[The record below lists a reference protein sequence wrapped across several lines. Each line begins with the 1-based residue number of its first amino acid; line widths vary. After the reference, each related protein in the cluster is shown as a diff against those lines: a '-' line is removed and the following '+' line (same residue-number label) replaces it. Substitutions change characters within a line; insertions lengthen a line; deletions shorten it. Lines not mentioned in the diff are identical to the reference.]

1 MPALARTTNQ
11 RIQITAANHPNN
23 SLAADI
29 KKGLTSEPKVLY
41 PKYLYDE
48 RGSRLFAEICTLP
61 EYYQTRTERKILEEF
76 SSDLVKKYRPTT
88 LVEYGAG
95 AATKTRKLL
104 DAMQATGTL
113 KNYVPIDVS
122 GDFLRESAERLAEEY
137 STLSIHG
144 LTGDFLK
151 PIELPY
157 ADEPRLIA
165 FLGSTIGNLTDDE
178 ADVFLHQTI
187 DQMNTG
193 DLFLLGTDL
202 VKDVEVL
209 EAAYNDSRG
218 ITAQFNKNI
227 LRVINRELD
236 GDFSPDTFRHHAFYN
251 PEERQIEIHL
261 VSKINQHCRVEAI
274 NLTVEFEKGESIR
287 TEISCKYTRP
297 RVRKILEQAGLTLLD
312 WYTDPR
318 EYFALSVSRLS

>member
-1 MPALARTTNQ
+1 
-11 RIQITAANHPNN
+11 
-23 SLAADI
+23 
-29 KKGLTSEPKVLY
+29 
-41 PKYLYDE
+41 
-48 RGSRLFAEICTLP
+48 
-61 EYYQTRTERKILEEF
+61 
-76 SSDLVKKYRPTT
+76 
-88 LVEYGAG
+88 
-95 AATKTRKLL
+95 
-104 DAMQATGTL
+104 MQATGTL